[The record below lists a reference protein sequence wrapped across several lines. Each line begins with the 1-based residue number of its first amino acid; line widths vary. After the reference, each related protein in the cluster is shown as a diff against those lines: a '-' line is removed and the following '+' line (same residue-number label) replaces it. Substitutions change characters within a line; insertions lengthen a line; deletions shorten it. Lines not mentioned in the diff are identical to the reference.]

1 MIKDDD
7 GWGEVS
13 MKVSFAALAGALAM
27 IAGLAAAET
36 RKEAPKIGDPPEAMN
51 MRLVGTNDLQ
61 GRTAYQP
68 TVFKQAGRYI
78 AYIGHHGG
86 SGEFAMPINR
96 LNGQAELNGTSIVDV
111 TDPKQP
117 KYLAHI
123 PGAVGDG
130 EAGAAQ
136 MTRVCDGK
144 SLGKG
149 DPNKVYLLRA
159 FGREGHE
166 IWDVTD
172 PANPKVVK
180 RLMGMTDT
188 HKNYWECEGGIAY
201 LVSTPPGWRARMV
214 QVYDLSDPAN
224 PVKIRDFSLVGQQ
237 PFATGAVPP
246 AIHGLISTGPKGNRI
261 YLAFGTNKGGI
272 VQIVDREKL
281 LKGPKEPT
289 PENLLYPQVG
299 RLDMSPLYGA
309 HTSMPLG
316 KFKIPEFGREKE
328 GSERDIV
335 MVTGE
340 TFREE
345 CGEGRQMVFFVDDTI
360 EAKPMV
366 VSHWTVPEASGN
378 FCERGG
384 RFGSHSANEN
394 MGPPFYQ
401 KLTFITF
408 FNAGVRVLDVRDPY
422 EPKEVG
428 YFIPSITKA
437 TQPRCGLIGG
447 QQRCSNAVIQ
457 SNNAET
463 DDRGY
468 VYLADRANTG
478 LHILELTG
486 EARAIAGLP
495 PL

>member
-1 MIKDDD
+1 
-7 GWGEVS
+7 
-13 MKVSFAALAGALAM
+13 MKGSFAAIMRRALAGAAFTGVLAL
-27 IAGLAAAET
+27 IAGLAVAQT
-36 RKEAPKIGDPPEAMN
+36 RKEAPKIGDPPEALN
-51 MRLVGTNDLQ
+51 IRLVGANDLQ

-68 TVFKQAGRYI
+68 TIFKQGGRYI

-86 SGEFAMPINR
+86 AGELAKPINT
-96 LNGQAELNGTSIVDV
+96 LNGQPELNGTSIVDV
-111 TDPKQP
+111 TDPRQP

-136 MTRVCDGK
+136 MTRVCDGR

-149 DPNKVYLLRA
+149 DPDRVYLLRT

-166 IWDVTD
+166 TWDVTD
-172 PANPKVVK
+172 PAHPKVLA
-180 RLMGMTDT
+180 RLMGMSDT
-188 HKNYWECEGGIAY
+188 HKNYWECDGGIAY
-201 LVSTPPGWRARMV
+201 LVSTPPGWRTRMTE
-214 QVYDLSDPAN
+214 VYDLSDPAH
-224 PVKIRDFSLVGQQ
+224 PVKIRDFGLVGQQ
-237 PFATGAVPP
+237 PGATGAVPV
-246 AIHGLISTGPKGNRI
+246 AIHGLISTGPKGNRV
-261 YLAFGTNKGGI
+261 YFAFGTNKGGI
-272 VQIVDREKL
+272 VQIVDRDRL

-309 HTSMPLG
+309 HTSLPLG
-316 KFKIPEFGREKE
+316 KFKIPEFAHDKDGGEH
-328 GSERDIV
+328 DII
-335 MVTGE
+335 MVVGE

-345 CGEGRQMVFFVDDTI
+345 CGEARQMVWFVDDTI
-360 EAKPMV
+360 EAKPMPV
-366 VSHWTVPEASGN
+366 AHWTVPEASGN
-378 FCERGG
+378 FCARGG
-384 RFGSHSANEN
+384 RFGSHSVNEN

-401 KLTFITF
+401 KLAFVTF

-422 EPKEVG
+422 EPREVG

-468 VYLADRANTG
+468 IYVADRVDTG

>member
-1 MIKDDD
+1 M
-7 GWGEVS
+7 
-13 MKVSFAALAGALAM
+13 
-27 IAGLAAAET
+27 GL
-36 RKEAPKIGDPPEAMN
+36 
-51 MRLVGTNDLQ
+51 
-61 GRTAYQP
+61 
-68 TVFKQAGRYI
+68 
-78 AYIGHHGG
+78 
-86 SGEFAMPINR
+86 S
-96 LNGQAELNGTSIVDV
+96 
-111 TDPKQP
+111 
-117 KYLAHI
+117 
-123 PGAVGDG
+123 
-130 EAGAAQ
+130 
-136 MTRVCDGK
+136 
-144 SLGKG
+144 
-149 DPNKVYLLRA
+149 
-159 FGREGHE
+159 
-166 IWDVTD
+166 
-172 PANPKVVK
+172 
-180 RLMGMTDT
+180 DT

-201 LVSTPPGWRARMV
+201 LVSTPPGWRARMT

-224 PVKIRDFSLVGQQ
+224 PVKIRDFGLVGQQ
-237 PFATGAVPP
+237 PGATGAVPV
-246 AIHGLISTGPKGNRI
+246 AIHGLISTGPKGNRV

-272 VQIVDREKL
+272 VQIVDRDKL

-299 RLDMSPLYGA
+299 RLEMSPLYGA

-316 KFKIPEFGREKE
+316 KFNIPEFARDKE

-335 MVTGE
+335 MVVGE

-345 CGEGRQMVFFVDDTI
+345 CGEGRQMVFFVDDTV

-384 RFGSHSANEN
+384 RFGSHSSNEN

-401 KLTFITF
+401 KLSFVTF
-408 FNAGVRVLDVRDPY
+408 FNAGVRVLDIRDPY
-422 EPKEVG
+422 EPREVG

-437 TQPRCGLIGG
+437 TQQRCGVIGG

-468 VYLADRANTG
+468 VYVADRVNTG

-486 EARAIAGLP
+486 EARTIAGLP
-495 PL
+495 PLQ

>member
-1 MIKDDD
+1 MTLDHRTLRRAIA
-7 GWGEVS
+7 G
-13 MKVSFAALAGALAM
+13 AALAGVLALV
-27 IAGLAAAET
+27 AGLASAET
-36 RKEAPKIGDPPEAMN
+36 RKEAPKIGDPPEALN
-51 MRLVGTNDLQ
+51 MRLVGHNDLQ

-68 TVFKQAGRYI
+68 TIFKQGGRYI

-86 SGEFAMPINR
+86 SGDFAKPLNT
-96 LNGQAELNGTSIVDV
+96 LNGEAELNGTSIVDV
-111 TDPKQP
+111 TDPRQP

-136 MTRVCDGK
+136 MTRVCDGR

-149 DPNKVYLLRA
+149 DPDKVYLLRA

-172 PANPKVVK
+172 PAKPKVLT
-180 RLMGMTDT
+180 RLMGMSDT

-201 LVSTPPGWRARMV
+201 LVSTPPGWRTRMT

-224 PVKIRDFSLVGQQ
+224 PVKIRDFGLFGQQ
-237 PFATGAVPP
+237 PGATGAIPV
-246 AIHGLISTGPKGNRI
+246 AIHGLISTGPKSNRV
-261 YLAFGTNKGGI
+261 YFAFGTNKGGI
-272 VQIVDREKL
+272 VQIVDRDKL

-316 KFKIPEFGREKE
+316 KFKIPEFAHEKE
-328 GSERDIV
+328 GSERDII
-335 MVTGE
+335 MVVGE

-345 CGEGRQMVFFVDDTI
+345 CGEARQMVWFVDDTV
-360 EAKPMV
+360 EAKPMA

-378 FCERGG
+378 FCTRGG
-384 RFGSHSANEN
+384 RFGSHSSNES

-408 FNAGVRVLDVRDPY
+408 FNAGVRVLDIRNPY

-437 TQPRCGLIGG
+437 TQPRCGMIGG
-447 QQRCSNAVIQ
+447 VQRCSNAVIQ

-468 VYLADRANTG
+468 IYLADRANTG

-486 EARAIAGLP
+486 EARSIAGLP

>member
-1 MIKDDD
+1 
-7 GWGEVS
+7 V
-13 MKVSFAALAGALAM
+13 
-27 IAGLAAAET
+27 
-36 RKEAPKIGDPPEAMN
+36 
-51 MRLVGTNDLQ
+51 
-61 GRTAYQP
+61 
-68 TVFKQAGRYI
+68 
-78 AYIGHHGG
+78 
-86 SGEFAMPINR
+86 
-96 LNGQAELNGTSIVDV
+96 
-111 TDPKQP
+111 
-117 KYLAHI
+117 
-123 PGAVGDG
+123 
-130 EAGAAQ
+130 
-136 MTRVCDGK
+136 
-144 SLGKG
+144 
-149 DPNKVYLLRA
+149 
-159 FGREGHE
+159 
-166 IWDVTD
+166 
-172 PANPKVVK
+172 
-180 RLMGMTDT
+180 
-188 HKNYWECEGGIAY
+188 
-201 LVSTPPGWRARMV
+201 
-214 QVYDLSDPAN
+214 
-224 PVKIRDFSLVGQQ
+224 PV
-237 PFATGAVPP
+237 
-246 AIHGLISTGPKGNRI
+246 AIHGLISTGPKGNRV

-272 VQIVDREKL
+272 LQIVDRDKL
-281 LKGPKEPT
+281 LKGTKEPT

-299 RLDMSPLYGA
+299 RLDLSPLYGG

-316 KFKIPEFGREKE
+316 KFKIPEFARDKD
-328 GSERDIV
+328 GSERDII
-335 MVTGE
+335 MVVGE

-345 CGEGRQMVFFVDDTI
+345 CGEPRQMVLFVDDTI

-384 RFGSHSANEN
+384 RFGSHSSNEN

-408 FNAGVRVLDVRDPY
+408 FNAGVRVLDIRNPY

-437 TQPRCGLIGG
+437 TQPRCGMIGG

-468 VYLADRANTG
+468 VYVADRVNTG

>member
-1 MIKDDD
+1 MTLDHRTLRRAIA
-7 GWGEVS
+7 G
-13 MKVSFAALAGALAM
+13 AALAGVLALV
-27 IAGLAAAET
+27 AGLASAET
-36 RKEAPKIGDPPEAMN
+36 RKEAPKIGDPPEALN
-51 MRLVGTNDLQ
+51 MRLVGHNDLQ

-68 TVFKQAGRYI
+68 TIFKQGGRYI

-86 SGEFAMPINR
+86 SGDFAKPLNT
-96 LNGQAELNGTSIVDV
+96 LNGEAELNGTSIVDV
-111 TDPKQP
+111 TDPRQP

-136 MTRVCDGK
+136 MTRVCDGR

-149 DPNKVYLLRA
+149 DPDKVYLLRA

-172 PANPKVVK
+172 PARPKVLT
-180 RLMGMTDT
+180 RLMGMSDT

-201 LVSTPPGWRARMV
+201 LVSTPPGWRTRMT

-224 PVKIRDFSLVGQQ
+224 PVKIRDFGLVGQQ
-237 PFATGAVPP
+237 PGATGAIPV
-246 AIHGLISTGPKGNRI
+246 AIHGLISTGPKSNRV
-261 YLAFGTNKGGI
+261 YFAFGTNKGGI
-272 VQIVDREKL
+272 VQIVDRDKL

-289 PENLLYPQVG
+289 AENLLYPQVG

-316 KFKIPEFGREKE
+316 KFKIPEFAHEKE
-328 GSERDIV
+328 GSERDII
-335 MVTGE
+335 MVVGE

-345 CGEGRQMVFFVDDTI
+345 CGEARQMVFFVDDTI

-378 FCERGG
+378 FCTRGG
-384 RFGSHSANEN
+384 RFGSHSPNES
-394 MGPPFYQ
+394 MGPAFYQ

-408 FNAGVRVLDVRDPY
+408 FNAGVRVLDIRNPY

-437 TQPRCGLIGG
+437 TQPRCGMIGG
-447 QQRCSNAVIQ
+447 VQRCSNAVIQ

-468 VYLADRANTG
+468 IYLADRANTG

-486 EARAIAGLP
+486 EARSIAGLP

>member
-1 MIKDDD
+1 MTRVGIRN
-7 GWGEVS
+7 WS
-13 MKVSFAALAGALAM
+13 IAAFAIVTLVCAPAWAQ
-27 IAGLAAAET
+27 T

-51 MRLVGTNDLQ
+51 MRLVGWNDLQ
-61 GRTAYQP
+61 ARTAYQP
-68 TVFKQAGRYI
+68 TIVKQGNRYI
-78 AYIGHHGG
+78 AYVGHHGANG
-86 SGEFAMPINR
+86 GKKLLNAVSG
-96 LNGQAELNGTSIVDV
+96 QDELNGTSVVDV
-111 TDPKQP
+111 TDVKNP

-123 PGAVGDG
+123 PGAPGDG

-136 MTRVCDGK
+136 MTRVCSGRQ
-144 SLGKG
+144 LGKG

-166 IWDVTD
+166 TFDVTD
-172 PANPKVVK
+172 PAHPKVLA
-180 RLMGMTDT
+180 RLVGHTDT

-201 LVSTPPGWRARMV
+201 LVTTPTGWRTRMTM
-214 QVYDLSDPAN
+214 VYDLSDPAK

-237 PFATGAVPP
+237 PGATGAVPA
-246 AIHGLISTGPKGNRI
+246 AIHGLVSTGPKGNRI
-261 YLAFGTNKGGI
+261 YLAYGTNKGGV

-299 RLDMSPLYGA
+299 RLDLLPLNGG
-309 HTSMPLG
+309 HTAMPLG
-316 KFKIPEFGREKE
+316 KFNIPEFAHEKE
-328 GSERDIV
+328 GQEREMVMIV
-335 MVTGE
+335 SE

-345 CGEGRQMVFFVDDTI
+345 CGEPRQMVWFMDATI
-360 EAKPMV
+360 ESKPMV

-378 FCERGG
+378 FCTRGG
-384 RFGSHSANEN
+384 RFGAHSSNESFDPLYY
-394 MGPPFYQ
+394 G
-401 KLTFITF
+401 KLTFVTF
-408 FNAGVRVLDVRDPY
+408 FNAGVRVLDIRNPY

-428 YFIPSITKA
+428 YFIPSITAA
-437 TQPRCGLIGG
+437 TQPRCGMIGG

-457 SNNAET
+457 SNNAEV

-468 VYLADRANTG
+468 IYVADRANTG